1 MTVVHRI
8 PRSVTAAAT
17 PASRH
22 RRPGVQPFHME
33 SISAGDCAV
42 LRVAGEIDVY
52 TAPELR
58 QRVIHLLDNGS
69 LHIIADLCGVDF
81 LDSTGL
87 GALVGSLKR
96 LRMRGGSLKLVTGGG
111 RILQIFRITGLT
123 PCLRAPLLGLGRH
136 HRRPALA
143 GNPRGTRRQDQRM
156 VPEKRARVK
165 PPRRAGRHARQAIP
179 SRTVRRRC
187 PARAAACSRRL
198 RRRAPGAGS
207 CDRPT
212 HRPSDRQTLTEPVQ

>member
-1 MTVVHRI
+1 M
-8 PRSVTAAAT
+8 
-17 PASRH
+17 
-22 RRPGVQPFHME
+22 QPFHME

-96 LRMRGGSLKLVTGGG
+96 LRMRGGSLKLVAGGG
-111 RILQIFRITGLT
+111 RILEIFRITGLT
-123 PCLRAPLLGLGRH
+123 HAFALHSSVSDAITADEHWQETLAAQGDRTSEWCRKNGL
-136 HRRPALA
+136 A
-143 GNPRGTRRQDQRM
+143 
-156 VPEKRARVK
+156 
-165 PPRRAGRHARQAIP
+165 
-179 SRTVRRRC
+179 
-187 PARAAACSRRL
+187 
-198 RRRAPGAGS
+198 
-207 CDRPT
+207 
-212 HRPSDRQTLTEPVQ
+212 